1 MAGRRS
7 PSLLKK
13 EERTAV
19 GRIVAIAADG
29 RRLAWSGP
37 VFRETVRLWR
47 LRRVLQMVVVVVGA
61 VCGPLEGRSGSRA
74 ARILSRGLRVVGSS
88 PTSGS
93 ESVWPH
99 EADRYPGPA

>member
-1 MAGRRS
+1 
-7 PSLLKK
+7 
-13 EERTAV
+13 
-19 GRIVAIAADG
+19 
-29 RRLAWSGP
+29 
-37 VFRETVRLWR
+37 
-47 LRRVLQMVVVVVGA
+47 MVVVMVGA

-74 ARILSRGLRVVGSS
+74 ARILSRGLRVVGST